1 MFLDDRD
8 SEINGLLIKLIAAD
22 PEGCFLLGCDEDE
35 AIDAGDPH
43 VPSGLDEVAEL
54 GARLSKRR
62 GRRILGGLEVDDVVR
77 TNTIDGKTLKIFG
90 LKQMVLIIVILILS
104 SFLKIGMTQ

>member
-22 PEGCFLLGCDEDE
+22 PVGCFLLGCDEDE

-54 GARLSKRR
+54 SARLSERR
-62 GRRILGGLEVDDVVR
+62 GRRILGGLEVDDVVLPD
-77 TNTIDGKTLKIFG
+77 TIDAGFDFDTTPLSEVRYLG
-90 LKQMVLIIVILILS
+90 LDAIQ
-104 SFLKIGMTQ
+104 